1 MDSSNADADD
11 TAAGDV
17 AGGDTA
23 GDAAGDAA
31 GDDAA
36 GDDPDVTAVGGESAG
51 DSEDA
56 PTTDAEGADDGDDE
70 LAELRDAVEDKY
82 DFENFGPADMAQMS
96 ADEWEAAFDAETW
109 ITGEELIDRVV
120 ADLKGRIASR
130 EIFAVLE
137 REGDQLLVYS
147 DEGYAVVSPD
157 GTVEGRGG
165 TRRDVE
171 PLVAMC
177 SMDEYEVP
185 DPPEDYQLPSPE
197 SVAEQTGEFGNLMVQ
212 IIAGMQLLCGV
223 GLLGA
228 WLATVAGLLETGV
241 STIIAPVVG
250 GLFTV
255 IGTGLF
261 LLVANAR
268 LSDRFRAEQ
277 YRNRLRAVEVEG
289 IERPDIELEGG
300 PDGGVIEEPQGGDTD
315 ETKTA

>member
-1 MDSSNADADD
+1 MDSSNAD
-11 TAAGDV
+11 T
-17 AGGDTA
+17 GGAEETDP
-23 GDAAGDAA
+23 A
-31 GDDAA
+31 GDDVAA
-36 GDDPDVTAVGGESAG
+36 TGAAADDPPADTPPTATE
-51 DSEDA
+51 
-56 PTTDAEGADDGDDE
+56 DGDEE
-70 LAELRDAVEDKY
+70 LAALRDAVEKKY
-82 DFENFGPADMAQMS
+82 DFDEFGPADMAQMS
-96 ADEWEAAFDAETW
+96 GDEWEAAFDAETW

-157 GTVEGRGG
+157 GTVTGRGG
-165 TRRDVE
+165 VRRDVE

-223 GLLGA
+223 GLIGA
-228 WLATVAGLLETGV
+228 WLVTDL
-241 STIIAPVVG
+241 STIVAPVVG

-255 IGTGLF
+255 VGVGLF
-261 LLVANAR
+261 VLVANAR

-277 YRNRLRAVEVEG
+277 YRNRLRAVEVG
-289 IERPDIELEGG
+289 GVDRPDIELQGAPE
-300 PDGGVIEEPQGGDTD
+300 GGVIAEP
-315 ETKTA
+315 ETTETADAENS